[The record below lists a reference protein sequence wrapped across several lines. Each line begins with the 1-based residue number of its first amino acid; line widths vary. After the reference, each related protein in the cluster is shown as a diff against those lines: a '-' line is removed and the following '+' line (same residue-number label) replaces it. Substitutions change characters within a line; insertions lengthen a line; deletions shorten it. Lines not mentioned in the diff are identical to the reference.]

1 MTEDTN
7 SSDDRIITEQG
18 EYIAI
23 VHEGE
28 PEDLN
33 YLFED
38 PLCSREEE
46 LHKVERAIQLIIDSA
61 DTHYLLANQMGQERD
76 TVEDINDEFGDMMQR
91 ILILE
96 RMRLDIMGSEWE
108 PYGDLDSLMAG
119 YHIRDN
125 C

>member
-1 MTEDTN
+1 MSEYTF
-7 SSDDRIITEQG
+7 SPDDRIITEQG

-38 PLCSREEE
+38 PQCDIDAE
-46 LHKVERAIQLIIDSA
+46 LHKIERAIQLIADSA
-61 DTHYLLANQMGQERD
+61 DTHYLLTNYKDQGKGR
-76 TVEDINDEFGDMMQR
+76 VEEVNDEFGDMMQR

-96 RMRLDIMGSEWE
+96 RMRLDIMGEESWE
-108 PYGDLDSLMAG
+108 PYVSLDNLMAG
-119 YHIRDN
+119 NWIRDH
-125 C
+125 